1 MITMIDGK
9 KHARL
14 DVVLYEEALLAHV
27 QAEVDLDNGSIGV
40 LGDYVEGERE
50 IKKLDVATE
59 TSTKEELV
67 LVSAPELI
75 YNEDR
80 RVYNQLKNF
89 YNTAGDATRAYYL
102 KNVKR
107 FRISEEGLDGLDAI
121 SDLDMT
127 KHKYYIVPQ
136 ASNKMKIVEDV
147 ETNAIGKLV
156 RVDKEG
162 LATYYDATTK
172 GFMGNTYDMY
182 VIDVL

>member
-27 QAEVDLDNGSIGV
+27 QANVDLDNGSIGV

-50 IKKLDVATE
+50 VRELEEATT
-59 TSTKEELV
+59 TSTKDELV
-67 LVSAPELI
+67 LVSAPEII

-107 FRISEEGLDGLDAI
+107 FRISEEGLDGLSDI
-121 SDLDMT
+121 SKLDMSA
-127 KHKYYIVPQ
+127 HKYYIVPQ
-136 ASNKMKIVEDV
+136 AGNKMKIVEDT
-147 ETNAIGKLV
+147 EENAIGKLV
-156 RVDKEG
+156 RIDQEG
-162 LATYYDATTK
+162 LATYHDATAQ
-172 GFMGNTYDMY
+172 GFMANTYKMY

>member
-1 MITMIDGK
+1 MITRIDGK

-27 QAEVDLDNGSIGV
+27 QSDVDLDNGAIGV

-50 IKKLDVATE
+50 VRKLGDATP

-75 YNEDR
+75 YDEDR
-80 RVYNQLKNF
+80 KVFNQLKNF

-127 KHKYYIVPQ
+127 AHKYYIVPQ
-136 ASNKMKIVEDV
+136 AGNKMKIVEDV
-147 ETNAIGKLV
+147 NTNAIGKLV
-156 RVDKEG
+156 RVDQEG
-162 LATYYDATTK
+162 IATYYDATAQD
-172 GFMGNTYDMY
+172 FIGNVYKMY
-182 VIDVL
+182 VVDVL